1 MKRNELLYRARVP
14 CPTKPSAVPCD
25 AATRLRRGAR
35 AFGAPRLVAREKFWR
50 PVDAHSRWTA
60 RSECSVCAPP
70 LQLLTSHPPQSLPPR
85 PLCLRSK
92 LWSTAGFDSVF
103 CVSSVD
109 RNNAGDSR

>member
-14 CPTKPSAVPCD
+14 CPTKPSAVPRD

-35 AFGAPRLVAREKFWR
+35 AFGAPRLVSREKFWR

-70 LQLLTSHPPQSLPPR
+70 LQLLTFHPPPVAPAS
-85 PLCLRSK
+85 
-92 LWSTAGFDSVF
+92 
-103 CVSSVD
+103 SSVS
-109 RNNAGDSR
+109 AQQAVIDSWL